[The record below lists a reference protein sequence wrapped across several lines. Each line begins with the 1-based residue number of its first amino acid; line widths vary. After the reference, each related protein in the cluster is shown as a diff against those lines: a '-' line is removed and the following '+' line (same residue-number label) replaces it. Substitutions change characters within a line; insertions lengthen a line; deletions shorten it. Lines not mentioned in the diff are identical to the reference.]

1 MSFSLEKGM
10 LIYQDLHTHTYFC
23 DGKDS
28 PEEMVLSAIQK
39 GLKIIGICCH
49 SYTDFTSDCC
59 ITLENEPVYLEEI
72 NRLKEK
78 YKDKITILRG
88 IEKDFHTTK
97 VTVDYDYA
105 IGSKHYF
112 KIDEKYYFIDRAK
125 DEFMRTVEEAF
136 GGDYYLAI
144 ERYYE
149 SLASIVEKTDCDIIG
164 HFDLVT
170 KYNEGDNL
178 FSTAHPRYV
187 NAYKKAVDK
196 LVKYGKPFEIN
207 TGAISRGYRSQPYPA
222 KEIIEYI
229 KEKGGKLILS
239 SDSHSKENI
248 AYQYDKWKDL
258 LG

>member
-1 MSFSLEKGM
+1 MSFSLEKDM

-28 PEEMVLSAIQK
+28 PEDMVKSAIEK
-39 GLKIIGICCH
+39 GLKIIGLCCH
-49 SYTDFTSDCC
+49 SYTDFTGECC
-59 ITLENEPVYLEEI
+59 ITLEKEPIYAQELD
-72 NRLKEK
+72 RLKEK

-97 VTVDYDYA
+97 SIVKYDYV

-112 KIDEKYYFIDRAK
+112 KINDKYYFIDRAK
-125 DEFMRTVEEAF
+125 EEFIKSVKEAF

-149 SLASIVEKTDCDIIG
+149 SLATIVEKTDCDIIG

-178 FSTAHPRYV
+178 FSTKDPRYI
-187 NAYKKAVDK
+187 NAYKRAVDK
-196 LVKYGKPFEIN
+196 LVKFGKPFEIN
-207 TGAISRGYRSQPYPA
+207 TGAISRGYRTAPYPA
-222 KEIIEYI
+222 QDIIDYI
-229 KEKGGKLILS
+229 KEKGGKFVLS

-248 AYQYDKWKDL
+248 AYQYDKWKHL

>member
-1 MSFSLEKGM
+1 MSFFLEKEKA
-10 LIYQDLHTHTYFC
+10 IYQDLHTHTNFC

-28 PEEMVLSAIQK
+28 PEDMVKSAIKK

-49 SYTDFTSDCC
+49 SYTDFTSGCC
-59 ITLENEPVYLEEI
+59 INLESEFVFIAEI

-78 YKDKITILRG
+78 YKDKITVLCG
-88 IEKDFHTTK
+88 IEKDLYTTK
-97 VTVDYDYA
+97 VTAEYDYV
-105 IGSKHYF
+105 IGSIHHF
-112 KIDEKYYFIDRAK
+112 KIDGKYYFIDRAK
-125 DEFMRTVEEAF
+125 DEFMRTVEQVF

-149 SLASIVEKTDCDIIG
+149 SLAKIVEKTDCDIIG

-178 FSTAHPRYV
+178 FSTIHPRYV
-187 NAYKKAVDK
+187 GAYRKAVDK
-196 LVKYGKPFEIN
+196 LVGFNKPFEIN
-207 TGAISRGYRSQPYPA
+207 TGAISRGYRSHPYPA

-229 KEKGGKLILS
+229 KQKGGKFILS

-248 AYQYDKWKDL
+248 AYQYDKWKEL
-258 LG
+258 LN